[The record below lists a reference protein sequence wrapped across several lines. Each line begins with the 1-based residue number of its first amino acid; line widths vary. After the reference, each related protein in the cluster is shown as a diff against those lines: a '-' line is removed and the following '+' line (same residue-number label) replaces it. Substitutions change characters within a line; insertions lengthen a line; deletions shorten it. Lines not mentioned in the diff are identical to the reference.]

1 MDHNGTGNNSNWR
14 LRMKTYIFLAESF
27 MDICLLIII
36 FFFAP
41 DFFKDVRNMWKE
53 NRKSSAE
60 CESAKQDKNKLYNYN
75 ISKKRNINNL
85 VRWR

>member
-36 FFFAP
+36 FVFAP
-41 DFFKDVRNMWKE
+41 IFLKMLEKCGKKIEKAQLRANQLSKIKI
-53 NRKSSAE
+53 NSITIIYQKRKT
-60 CESAKQDKNKLYNYN
+60 LTT
-75 ISKKRNINNL
+75 
-85 VRWR
+85 